1 MTVLRRLF
9 RYLAPYWKQL
19 ILTAALLVLLTVFEL
34 LPPLFQKQIVDEVIG
49 TRDLSR
55 LGVLIAGLVG
65 VYALI
70 QVANSGDLYVRHA
83 LGQRFIF
90 DLRVRLYSYLQRLS
104 LSFFERTSTGELMS
118 RVTNDVNA
126 LENFVTHGT
135 SFMAI
140 DLMRLM
146 GTAIILFFLEWRL
159 ALLVLI
165 PVPILAI
172 GMRWFN
178 TRVRSVYRRVRDRLG
193 DINAKLQDNL
203 AGIRVIQAFGRE
215 ANELERFTAESQRY
229 YEARVRGIRYW
240 SSFFPAMYFMA
251 SLGSVLVLGVG
262 AVMVVRGQLSLGSMV
277 AFLSYVVSFY
287 QPIRRL
293 TEIDNVF
300 QEAIA
305 AGERIFELLDEMPEI
320 EDTPDAVALP
330 RLRGEVRFQDVHFRY
345 DAASADSPRLR
356 SGQAPRLPLRPFGEA
371 QSGLRPST
379 LRRGPSTGSGRG
391 SGQALLR
398 TSSGQGSGQAAQ
410 AASASSAQAVPEVLH
425 DVEFHIAPG
434 EVVALVGPSGAGK
447 TSIANLLCRFYDPI
461 QGQVTVDG
469 YDLRRVQIKSLRRQ
483 IAVVLQDTFLFNTTV
498 RENLLYGKP
507 DAGQEEMIAAAQA
520 AYAHEFIEQLPQ
532 GYDTEIGERGV
543 KLSGGQ
549 KQRLALARA
558 ILADPRILI
567 LDEATSSVD
576 AEAEY
581 LIQQA
586 LDEVLKGRTALVIAH
601 RLSTIRNADKIIALE
616 GGRIREVG
624 DHQELLSRGGLYSQ
638 LYRRQIELAAVGQGE
653 AGEE

>member
-1 MTVLRRLF
+1 
-9 RYLAPYWKQL
+9 
-19 ILTAALLVLLTVFEL
+19 
-34 LPPLFQKQIVDEVIG
+34 
-49 TRDLSR
+49 
-55 LGVLIAGLVG
+55 LGVLIGGLVG

-70 QVANSGDLYVRHA
+70 QAVNSGDSYVRHA

-90 DLRVRLYSYLQRLS
+90 DLRVRLYAYLQRLS

-126 LENFVTHGT
+126 LEHFVTHGT
-135 SFMAI
+135 TFIAI

-146 GTAIILFFLEWRL
+146 GTAIILFWLEWRL

-165 PVPILAI
+165 PVPILAV

-178 TRVRSVYRRVRDRLG
+178 TRIRPVYRRVRDRLG

-215 ANELERFTAESQRY
+215 AQELERFTHESERY
-229 YEARVRGIRYW
+229 YATRVRGIRYW
-240 SSFFPAMYFMA
+240 ASFFPAMYFMA
-251 SLGSVLVLGVG
+251 SLGSVLVLGAG

-305 AGERIFELLDEMPEI
+305 AGERIFELLDEVPEI
-320 EDTPDAVALP
+320 EDGPEAVALP
-330 RLRGEVRFQDVHFRY
+330 RLRGEVRFDDVHFRY
-345 DAASADSPRLR
+345 DAASA
-356 SGQAPRLPLRPFGEA
+356 E
-371 QSGLRPST
+371 
-379 LRRGPSTGSGRG
+379 
-391 SGQALLR
+391 
-398 TSSGQGSGQAAQ
+398 
-410 AASASSAQAVPEVLH
+410 PEVLH
-425 DVEFHIAPG
+425 DVEFHMAPG

-461 QGQVTVDG
+461 HGQVTVDG

-483 IAVVLQDTFLFNTTV
+483 MAVVLQDTFLFNTTV

-507 DAGQEEMIAAAQA
+507 DASEEEMRAAAEA

-601 RLSTIRNADKIIALE
+601 RLSTIRYADKIIALE
-616 GGRIREVG
+616 GG
-624 DHQELLSRGGLYSQ
+624 DPRGGGPRVAVAGRVVQ
-638 LYRRQIELAAVGQGE
+638 PTVPAADRVGREGE
-653 AGEE
+653 R